1 MKEKAMVVYMEKR
14 LGRRPLEGLSSTLEN
29 TLKVI
34 GEFVATHEMVPTV
47 SEVAEI
53 LGIKVPSARAQILR
67 LEEKGYIRR
76 TRGKVRTMEILKG
89 PVRVP
94 SQVRLPVIGKVAAGL
109 PIFAEENI
117 IGEIAV
123 SSANVR
129 GRCFALEVVG
139 DSMIDA
145 GINEGDF
152 LIVRHQPVAENGE
165 IVVALLDDEA
175 TVKRLSIVD
184 ERIELRPAN
193 PNYKPIPIGYETS
206 LHIVGKVVAV
216 SAKDSTIKY

>member
-1 MKEKAMVVYMEKR
+1 MVVYTGKR
-14 LGRRPLEGLSSTLEN
+14 LGRRPIEGLSSTLEN

-34 GEFVATHEMVPTV
+34 AESMATNEMVPTV
-47 SEVAEI
+47 SEIAEM
-53 LGIKVPSARAQILR
+53 LGISVPSAHAQVLR
-67 LEEKGYIRR
+67 LEKKGYIRR
-76 TRGKVRTMEILKG
+76 TKGKIRTMEILKG
-89 PVRVP
+89 PLRIP
-94 SQVRLPVIGKVAAGL
+94 PQVKLPVIGKVSAGIPVL
-109 PIFAEENI
+109 AEENI
-117 IGEIAV
+117 IGEISV
-123 SSANVR
+123 SSSNVR

-152 LIVRHQPVAENGE
+152 LIVRHQPVAENGD

-175 TVKRLSIVD
+175 TVKRLSIVE

-193 PNYKPIPIGYETS
+193 HNYKPIPIGYESS

-216 SAKDSTIKY
+216 SAKSTTTKF